1 MTASLGVG
9 KARGDDE
16 AVLFV
21 MKKCANMDASEIA
34 VVHNNT
40 EELAKFTNDPV
51 ESTTLHK
58 FTVIQK
64 NDDDLNVKCRFFKYY
79 NVFQKLKL

>member
-34 VVHNNT
+34 VVRDNT
-40 EELAKFTNDPV
+40 KELAKFTNDPV
-51 ESTTLHK
+51 ESMKLHLITAIK
-58 FTVIQK
+58 K
-64 NDDDLNVKCRFFKYY
+64 NETRFKCVSVSFFR
-79 NVFQKLKL
+79 N